1 MEWSGVEW
9 GGVEWSA
16 ASQPSHEKHCTS
28 MKSRPQFLAC
38 GAVIDP
44 DRKAVPPTVG
54 GTALRSGSMT
64 AERAH
69 NKDHKIVNFRPACMR
84 ACVRA
89 CVRASV
95 HACVLTRVRAC
106 VE

>member
-1 MEWSGVEW
+1 MQGEEDENADMDELDVDQKTGRT
-9 GGVEWSA
+9 G
-16 ASQPSHEKHCTS
+16 HH
-28 MKSRPQFLAC
+28 
-38 GAVIDP
+38 
-44 DRKAVPPTVG
+44 TVG